1 MTDLERLDS
10 RLKASER
17 KYRDEIIKVVDCFN
31 QITGRSV
38 NYSTLGSLKLML
50 FWMKQGYDVR
60 QFGAVF
66 DYKYRQFKD
75 NLDQQKWIAIDT
87 FCRQDKFE
95 NSLERAR
102 QEWLD
107 NQRKKKEQQQP
118 VLPYHRKFSDIA
130 AELAQKKSA

>member
-66 DYKYRQFKD
+66 
-75 NLDQQKWIAIDT
+75 
-87 FCRQDKFE
+87 CG
-95 NSLERAR
+95 
-102 QEWLD
+102 
-107 NQRKKKEQQQP
+107 
-118 VLPYHRKFSDIA
+118 
-130 AELAQKKSA
+130 